1 MKAKMQMPKTKKE
14 LANLI
19 ATSGRRKTA
28 VARIFLYQEKGEF
41 TVNDQPIN
49 DYFPTEKEK
58 LKWMKPFHLVG
69 VSHPTTQFRATIKV
83 EGSGKTSQLGAILLA
98 LSKALG
104 KINGDYNSLLKKQGL
119 MTRDPRMVERKKY
132 WYRKARKTPQYSK
145 R

>member
-1 MKAKMQMPKTKKE
+1 MPKTKKE

>member
-1 MKAKMQMPKTKKE
+1 
-14 LANLI
+14 
-19 ATSGRRKTA
+19 
-28 VARIFLYQEKGEF
+28 
-41 TVNDQPIN
+41 
-49 DYFPTEKEK
+49 
-58 LKWMKPFHLVG
+58 MKPFHLVG